1 MGIAKRG
8 TAQKMKLSIKDF
20 SSKCDQIR
28 SFLRISS
35 YLLGKSLTENFI
47 FCPGGVKIIDVISKK
62 SIVKSVIDLIV
73 FQNLIDLLKLYTSCQ
88 ALD

>member
-1 MGIAKRG
+1 MWPNSQFPA
-8 TAQKMKLSIKDF
+8 DF
-20 SSKCDQIR
+20 VI
-28 SFLRISS
+28 FT
-35 YLLGKSLTENFI
+35 GKSLTENFI
-47 FCPGGVKIIDVISKK
+47 FCAGGVKIIDVISKK